1 MTESSIRVLIV
12 DDDYHVAGIHAA
24 YVERVVGFVVIGQAH
39 TAVQA
44 QEMAIRLRPD
54 LVLMDIFLPDGNG
67 LDVVR
72 TLLTEAPPPDVIVI
86 SAAREFDSVRSAM
99 KLGALHHL
107 VKPFRFQALEERLEA
122 YQRLRHHLAHL
133 EDLPD
138 QADVDELYQLFRP
151 DLGPVRPPKGQSAP
165 TLELILEAVRG
176 STIDISA
183 AEIAEQVG
191 ISRATAQRYL
201 SHLERQGT
209 VILQLR
215 YGTAGRPEHRYRP
228 GTSQP
233 RG

>member
-1 MTESSIRVLIV
+1 MTDSPIRVLIV
-12 DDDYHVAGIHAA
+12 DDDYHVAAIHAA
-24 YVERVVGFVVIGQAH
+24 FVERVVGFVAIGQAH
-39 TAVQA
+39 TAAQA
-44 QEMAIRLRPD
+44 REMAARLRPE

-72 TLLTEAPPPDVIVI
+72 VLLADAQSPDVIVI
-86 SAAREFDSVRSAM
+86 SAARELDSVRSALT
-99 KLGALHHL
+99 LGALHHL
-107 VKPFRFQALEERLEA
+107 VKPFRFQALKDRLEA

-133 EDLPD
+133 KDLPD

-151 DLGPVRPPKGQSAP
+151 DLGPVRPSKGHSAP

-176 STIDISA
+176 STTDISA
-183 AEIAEQVG
+183 AEIAEQIG

-209 VILQLR
+209 VVLQLR
-215 YGTAGRPEHRYRP
+215 YGTAGRPEHRYSP
-228 GTSQP
+228 GAPHS